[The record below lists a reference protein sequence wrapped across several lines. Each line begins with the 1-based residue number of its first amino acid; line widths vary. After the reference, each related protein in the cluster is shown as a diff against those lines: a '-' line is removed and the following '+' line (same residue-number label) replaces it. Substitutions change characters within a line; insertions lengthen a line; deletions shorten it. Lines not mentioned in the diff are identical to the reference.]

1 MWVVSGLSVG
11 SGLELLVSNSCY
23 PGEKGLMSRERYFCF
38 VFGFFGG
45 L

>member
-11 SGLELLVSNSCY
+11 SGLELLVSLPLLY
-23 PGEKGLMSRERYFCF
+23 MMELMSRERYFCF
-38 VFGFFGG
+38 VLGFFGG